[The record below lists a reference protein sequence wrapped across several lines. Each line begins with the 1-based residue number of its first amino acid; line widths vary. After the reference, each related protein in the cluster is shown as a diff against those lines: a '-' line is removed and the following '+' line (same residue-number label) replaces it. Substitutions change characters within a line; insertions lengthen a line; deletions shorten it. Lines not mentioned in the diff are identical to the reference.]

1 MKRFQEQIIAM
12 LLIFSVAMFGTM
24 VVLMI
29 KDRTDISPVEV
40 EEVEEPQD
48 HCFNIKITCEYTPPD
63 PSYAFM
69 CAENKEI
76 AHEKLEGLVDIRE
89 EIDKVEIPRSRM
101 ILKDEG
107 TYYITGYTS
116 IECGGSIM
124 TASGAT
130 VHKGNPTTCAIDP
143 ALWDFGDLFY
153 IPYFDQVYVA
163 EDTGSAVK
171 GKHLDLYFYDDEY
184 NYALSIT
191 GYYQVYSVTY
201 EYDMVAACT
210 YDIRPQVVDK
220 VIGWKLTDE
229 MKGIETEEVQKGPYY
244 G

>member
-1 MKRFQEQIIAM
+1 MFNKKTILKEFSDGFFEHLIALMLITLITVLATGIIINYKH
-12 LLIFSVAMFGTM
+12 LHEPSKVYKKPIGFN
-24 VVLMI
+24 
-29 KDRTDISPVEV
+29 TDISFPWEDIQGAKKTRYLKQMKKVKMVLQNHEDLEKLMAHVIMPVE
-40 EEVEEPQD
+40 
-48 HCFNIKITCEYTPPD
+48 
-63 PSYAFM
+63 
-69 CAENKEI
+69 
-76 AHEKLEGLVDIRE
+76 
-89 EIDKVEIPRSRM
+89 RM
-101 ILKDEG
+101 ILTDIG

-116 IECGGSIM
+116 LECGGSTM

-191 GYYQVYSVTY
+191 GYYQVYSVEYETY
-201 EYDMVAACT
+201 YVQADYFNIT
-210 YDIRPQVVDK
+210 DIV
-220 VIGWKLTDE
+220 W
-229 MKGIETEEVQKGPYY
+229 EVQNDNI
-244 G
+244 